1 MRMIRASNLCTKTG
15 AMQIA
20 PVLFCLV
27 IAVSCSTKTKQIF
40 FDIQPPSAE
49 ELAERAQQD
58 EAEREATLDALET
71 QQTDTKSIFPV
82 ANDDNQPRPPIEGIL
97 DWETALE
104 MLPKDYKKKADWSAA
119 LEQGVIR
126 PRSGADPL
134 SAYAAIFQW
143 DFIIEAEKPK
153 NEAYFPHS
161 AHTRWLSCKNCH
173 TAIFPYKRNPA
184 TMKEMKNGASCGT
197 CHGKKNVAFSLSQC
211 KRCHLNK

>member
-1 MRMIRASNLCTKTG
+1 MIWARNLCTKTG
-15 AMQIA
+15 AMQFA
-20 PVLFCLV
+20 LVLFCLV

-49 ELAERAQQD
+49 ELAEQARQD
-58 EAEREATLDALET
+58 EAQREATLDALET
-71 QQTDTKSIFPV
+71 QQTDTKTLFSA

-126 PRSGADPL
+126 PRTGADPL
-134 SAYAAIFQW
+134 SPYAAIFQW
-143 DFIIEAEKPK
+143 DFIIEAKKPK

-161 AHTRWLSCKNCH
+161 AHTKWLSCKNCH
-173 TAIFPYKRNPA
+173 TAIFPYKN
-184 TMKEMKNGASCGT
+184 
-197 CHGKKNVAFSLSQC
+197 HDFAFKYRSFL
-211 KRCHLNK
+211 

>member
-1 MRMIRASNLCTKTG
+1 MHLIRAKSLYTKTG

-20 PVLFCLV
+20 LVLFCLV

-58 EAEREATLDALET
+58 EAEREATLDALEN
-71 QQTDTKSIFPV
+71 QQTDSKSLFSV
-82 ANDDNQPRPPIEGIL
+82 AVDDNRSRPPIEGIL

-126 PRSGADPL
+126 PRTGSDPL
-134 SAYAAIFQW
+134 SPYAAIFQW
-143 DFIIEAEKPK
+143 DFIIEAENPK

-161 AHTRWLSCKNCH
+161 AHTKWLNCKNCH

-184 TMKEMKNGASCGT
+184 KMKEMKKGASCGT
-197 CHGKKNVAFSLSQC
+197 CHGKKNVAFSLSHC
-211 KRCHLNK
+211 KRCHLNR